1 MSKMTLKTEG
11 DTHVIVTRR
20 FTAPPE
26 AVYRAHTDPKLIQK
40 WLLGPEGWTMPVCI
54 NEAKPGGKFRYG
66 ILWFQALC
74 IRLKIV
80 SATLRPGRPAKED
93 PMSIANIDPK
103 AVIYKLPD
111 QIHWI
116 DDPMGAELAVLQG
129 NPSKPGLY
137 VMLING
143 IRIVR
148 PTPLPPQ

>member
-1 MSKMTLKTEG
+1 
-11 DTHVIVTRR
+11 
-20 FTAPPE
+20 
-26 AVYRAHTDPKLIQK
+26 
-40 WLLGPEGWTMPVCI
+40 
-54 NEAKPGGKFRYG
+54 
-66 ILWFQALC
+66 
-74 IRLKIV
+74 
-80 SATLRPGRPAKED
+80 
-93 PMSIANIDPK
+93 MSIANIDPK